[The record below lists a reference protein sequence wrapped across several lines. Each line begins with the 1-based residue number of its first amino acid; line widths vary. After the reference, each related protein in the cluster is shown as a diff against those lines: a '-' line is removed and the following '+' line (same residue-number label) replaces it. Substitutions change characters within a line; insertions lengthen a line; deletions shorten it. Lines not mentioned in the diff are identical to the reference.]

1 MEVDELE
8 EEAMEVNIP
17 SWEQQERCGRVE
29 NSCGETKESLL
40 SEEGAVT
47 VPVNVPSVGFA
58 PGARGGVSHH
68 PPFLYTG

>member
-29 NSCGETKESLL
+29 N